1 MTTSSKSG
9 SIYHPSPSHTDTYT
23 RSLPHTLTH
32 AHTPSPP
39 HPLTHAHTRFLTQP
53 HTLTPSPSH
62 THTHTFTLTPPHT
75 HLHLHPLTPSHPHTL
90 PPLPGRTTGGRS
102 GGGVPTCS
110 STTDWTRRR
119 SLKVCLICEC
129 AMSSLQ
135 NISKHTSCKSPS
147 QGEQNSASF
156 SFMTPSTVQQKG
168 HD

>member
-23 RSLPHTLTH
+23 RSLSH
-32 AHTPSPP
+32 PSHP
-39 HPLTHAHTRFLTQP
+39 HP
-53 HTLTPSPSH
+53 LTPSPSH
-62 THTHTFTLTPPHT
+62 TLTPPPPHT
-75 HLHLHPLTPSHPHTL
+75 RTHTRSLAHPHTCTHTPSPSHLHTLTPSHP

-156 SFMTPSTVQQKG
+156 SFITPSTVQHKG